1 LLIADL
7 PFQLII
13 ACSKGGT
20 SIEDLAEKYPDMIIK
35 VKFPNLIVGS
45 ICLFVSYLHV
55 ASQNYVPNMLIF
67 LFVEIQSIGISGSY

>member
-1 LLIADL
+1 MHIISLLSEMDDIFCQVFCFLILISDC

-35 VKFPNLIVGS
+35 VKFPNIILGS
-45 ICLFVSYLHV
+45 LYGSMCF
-55 ASQNYVPNMLIF
+55 IF
-67 LFVEIQSIGISGSY
+67 T